1 MDPLELKSKQI
12 LHFAVRAG
20 EIMLQSGAETYRVED
35 TIGRILKSREFET
48 VETFVIPTCIIAT
61 IDSPDI
67 ELITNVKRI
76 KNRSVRLDK
85 ITLVNDLSRN
95 YVNNLI
101 STEDALVRIAE
112 IDQVDSYSPLLLITA
127 TGISAGFF
135 GVMVGGNAVD
145 FIVALL
151 IGLSFA
157 VVQMWLNSRGIVSYL
172 IYFISGFIIGSSVV
186 SASWLIPNLNID
198 SVVTGSIMPLVP
210 GLAFTNALRDMMGDE
225 LLSGLSR
232 GVEALFIAVSIA
244 AGVGIA
250 MNTFY
255 SIGGFL

>member
-1 MDPLELKSKQI
+1 MDQLKLKSKQI

-35 TIGRILKSREFET
+35 TISRILKSQEFET

-76 KNRSVRLDK
+76 KNRHVRLDK
-85 ITLVNDLSRN
+85 ITMVNDLSRQ
-95 YVNNLI
+95 YVNGLV
-101 STEDALVRIAE
+101 STHDALVRIAN
-112 IDQVDSYSPLLLITA
+112 IDKTKSYSPPTIVAA

-135 GVMVGGNAVD
+135 TIMVGGSLID
-145 FIVALL
+145 FIVSLI
-151 IGLSFA
+151 IGLGFGM
-157 VVQMWLNSRGIVSYL
+157 VQIWLSKRDITSYL

-186 SASWLIPNLNID
+186 CSSWLIPGLNVD
-198 SVVTGSIMPLVP
+198 YVVIGSIMPLVP
-210 GLAFTNALRDMMGDE
+210 GVAFTNSIRDMIGDE

-232 GVEALFIAVSIA
+232 GIEALFIAVSIA

-255 SIGGFL
+255 SIGGF